1 VVRAQYHLELVDMV
15 DELIYQRS
23 IDDYKVS
30 QQSAFLAVAFNRSHG
45 GKATMKDML
54 GEPPK
59 RQREIDDGLKK
70 ARAAAKAKGVKV
82 PDGSR

>member
-1 VVRAQYHLELVDMV
+1 VVRAQYHLDLVDIL

-23 IDDYKVS
+23 IDDYKTS
-30 QQSAFLAVAFNRSHG
+30 QQSAYLAAAFNRSMG
-45 GKATMKDML
+45 GKAEMKDMI

-82 PDGSR
+82 PDERG